1 VLFASGLT
9 AFVDGL
15 FRGSVGLQV
24 IGAICLGG
32 GFVVLAVKFREE
44 THQVTAKWSMTG
56 EVGEVVKDA
65 DGQTKGIVRVRSELW
80 SAKSEVHISAGAKVR
95 VARG

>member
-1 VLFASGLT
+1 L
-9 AFVDGL
+9 VDGL

-24 IGAICLGG
+24 IGTVCLGG

-44 THQVTAKWSMTG
+44 THPVTAKWSMTG

-65 DGQTKGIVRVRSELW
+65 DGQTEGIVRVRSELW
-80 SAKSEVHISAGAKVR
+80 SAKSEVHIPAGAKVR